1 MNKYNI
7 FRRYFSVICIASCLH
22 SCIWG
27 SGSYSDAEV
36 YLISL
41 PSSDNLID
49 SIIKMKHNY
58 PQMSAFHKNE
68 NDDIISMDHWSINFY
83 TSYFIIDNICYMCVV
98 NTNQQNQQFVNLE
111 FVSIVRKEDMEKG
124 NWKRINTSDLT
135 KEENEA
141 YKRIFED
148 SVVSQIGVSWQRK

>member
-7 FRRYFSVICIASCLH
+7 FRRYFSIICIASCLH

-27 SGSYSDAEV
+27 AGSYSDAEV

-49 SIIKMKHNY
+49 SIIKMKHKY

-83 TSYFIIDNICYMCVV
+83 TSYFIIDKGDHGDRSVPVIFA
-98 NTNQQNQQFVNLE
+98 NTPLLDKGRSALTFTL
-111 FVSIVRKEDMEKG
+111 FSFIVGYKTI
-124 NWKRINTSDLT
+124 INTI
-135 KEENEA
+135 K
-141 YKRIFED
+141 K
-148 SVVSQIGVSWQRK
+148 